1 MRFKRFFSARILVAA
16 AVVALS
22 VFSFSSISAMDYFQ
36 RGKKS
41 KSVAEVTLKDSLK
54 VLCTIYD
61 KKGSSVDNVLTI
73 SAIVDCDS
81 TKAPMYVVGD
91 SVVTFFSEIRAD
103 AVRGMRYLKDKK
115 QTKQYGK
122 DLPNGVLILD
132 LEEGEDYTT
141 CQAIPSERNLSRQ
154 AFVTKMTL
162 NQIDN
167 KDGIFAQKLRGDVEL
182 YGTDDVA
189 FRNYSYKDPNGA
201 PVLVAD
207 SLNHKAFVD
216 SFNDIKNG
224 YIETM
229 TAYGGEDAVQ
239 VIGDKGVNGL
249 VIVVVKPPYTI
260 QQAIYNMAEKMWRT
274 EKELMAVNKVVLDNR
289 EPIKI
294 N

>member
-1 MRFKRFFSARILVAA
+1 MRFKRFFSARIFAA
-16 AVVALS
+16 AALVALS
-22 VFSFSSISAMDYFQ
+22 VFSFSYVSAMDYFQ

-61 KKGSSVDNVLTI
+61 KKGSSVDNMLTI

-81 TKAPMYVVGD
+81 TKTPMYVVGD

-103 AVRGMRYLKDKK
+103 AVKGMRYLKDKK
-115 QTKQYGK
+115 QLKQYGK
-122 DLPNGVLILD
+122 DLPNGVLVLD

-141 CQAIPSERNLSRQ
+141 CQAIPSERNLTRQ
-154 AFVTKMTL
+154 AFVTKMTI

-167 KDGIFAQKLRGDVEL
+167 KDGNFAQKLRSDVEL
-182 YGTDDVA
+182 YGTDDAA

-229 TAYGGEDAVQ
+229 TAYSGEDAVQ

-274 EKELMAVNKVVLDNR
+274 EKGLMAVNKVVLDNR

>member
-1 MRFKRFFSARILVAA
+1 MRFKRFFSARIFAA
-16 AVVALS
+16 AALVALS
-22 VFSFSSISAMDYFQ
+22 VFSFSYVSAMDYFQ
-36 RGKKS
+36 RGKKN

-61 KKGSSVDNVLTI
+61 KKGSSTDNVLTI

-103 AVRGMRYLKDKK
+103 AVKNMRYLKDKK

-141 CQAIPSERNLSRQ
+141 CQAIPAERNLTRQ
-154 AFVTKMTL
+154 SFVTKMTL

-167 KDGIFAQKLRGDVEL
+167 RDGTFAQKLRSDVEL

-189 FRNYSYKDPNGA
+189 FRNYSYKNPNGA

-224 YIETM
+224 FIETM
-229 TAYGGEDAVQ
+229 TAYSGGDAVQ

-249 VIVVVKPPYTI
+249 VIVLVKPPYTI

-274 EKELMAVNKVVLDNR
+274 DKELMAVNKVILDNR

-294 N
+294 D